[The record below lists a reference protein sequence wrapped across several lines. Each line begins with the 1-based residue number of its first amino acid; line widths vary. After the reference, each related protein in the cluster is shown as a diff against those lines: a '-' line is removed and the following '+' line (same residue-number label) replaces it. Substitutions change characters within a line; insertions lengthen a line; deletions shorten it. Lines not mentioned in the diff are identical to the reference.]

1 VMEVDDTGA
10 CVMFRDIVK
19 ARSEYVLA
27 SLRRGEPR
35 YPRLIHMSPVSAKEI
50 RDHIEGISDR
60 LLGMEI
66 VEDKGV
72 STFELK

>member
-1 VMEVDDTGA
+1 VSLVG
-10 CVMFRDIVK
+10 DIIK
-19 ARSEYVLA
+19 ARSKYMLA
-27 SLRRGEPR
+27 SLRNGEVKKPR
-35 YPRLIHMSPVSAKEI
+35 QIYMSPVSAKEV
-50 RDHIEGISDR
+50 RNHIEGISDR